1 MRVFA
6 KLAAIVL
13 AAALAAPLAACGGGG
28 GAPAPSMDGPIR
40 LAAMGSFH
48 VGGRDV
54 VIAGQP
60 VREAPI
66 APGGPLA
73 RIDPNGVFAAE
84 HAYVQY
90 FVPATMHGDVPL
102 LLMHGG
108 GMTGAAF
115 ETTPDGREGWLNFFL
130 RRGWAVYNADAVE
143 RGRAGFAQSPLV
155 FAGEPVFLA
164 KPEPF
169 ERFRIGGGP
178 GTYARREAHEGTQF
192 PVEAYDAF
200 AKQFVPR
207 WTTTDA
213 AVLAAYAALV
223 ERICPC
229 VLLAHAQGA
238 QFAFRIAETM
248 PTKVR
253 AIVAIE
259 PAGFGDPAK
268 AANLASIPVAAV
280 YGDFIDQDARWPAI
294 KGNGLR
300 YLEAIRAVGGAAEA
314 IDLPQLGILGNS
326 HLPMMDKNNA
336 AVAEIVNRW
345 LAARGLW
352 H

>member
-1 MRVFA
+1 MRVFST
-6 KLAAIVL
+6 LAAIAL
-13 AAALAAPLAACGGGG
+13 SAALAACGGGSP
-28 GAPAPSMDGPIR
+28 PAPSFDGPIR
-40 LAAMGSFH
+40 LASMGSFH

-54 VIAGQP
+54 AISGQP
-60 VREAPI
+60 VRETPI
-66 APGGPLA
+66 APGGPVA
-73 RIDPNGVFAAE
+73 RIDPNGVFAVE

-90 FVPATMHGDVPL
+90 FVPAAVRSDVPL

-108 GMTGAAF
+108 GMTGVAF

-130 RRGWAVYNADAVE
+130 RRGWPVYNADAVE

-155 FAGEPVFLA
+155 FTGEPVFLA

-178 GTYARREAHEGTQF
+178 GTYARREALEGTQF
-192 PVEAYDAF
+192 PVESYDAF

-213 AVLAAYAALV
+213 AVLAAYVALV

-238 QFAFRIAETM
+238 QFAFRVAETL
-248 PTKVR
+248 PAKVR

-268 AANLASIPVAAV
+268 AASLASVPVAAV

-300 YLEAIRAVGGAAEA
+300 YLDAIKAAGGTAEA
-314 IDLPQLGILGNS
+314 IDLPQLGIAGNS

-352 H
+352 R

>member
-1 MRVFA
+1 MNPMP
-6 KLAAIVL
+6 KT
-13 AAALAAPLAACGGGG
+13 AALVMALSLALGACGGGG
-28 GAPAPSMDGPIR
+28 GAPAPSIDGPIR
-40 LAAMGSFH
+40 LQAMGSFH

-54 VIAGQP
+54 AIAEQP
-60 VREAPI
+60 LREVQI
-66 APGGPLA
+66 APGGPTA
-73 RIDPNGVFAAE
+73 RIDPNGVFAVE

-90 FVPATMHGDVPL
+90 FVPAAIRSDVPL

-108 GMTGAAF
+108 GMTGVAF

-130 RRGWAVYNADAVE
+130 RRGWTVYNADAVE

-155 FAGEPVFLA
+155 FQGEPVFLA
-164 KPEPF
+164 KQEPF

-178 GTYARREAHEGTQF
+178 GTYARREVLEGSQF
-192 PVEAYDAF
+192 PVESYDAL

-213 AVLAAYAALV
+213 AVLAAYVALV

-238 QFAFRIAETM
+238 QFAFRAAELH
-248 PTKVR
+248 PDKVR

-268 AANLASIPVAAV
+268 AAALAAVPIAAV

-300 YLEAIRAVGGAAEA
+300 YLEAIRAAGGSTEA
-314 IDLPQLGILGNS
+314 IDLPQIGIRGNS
-326 HLPMMDKNNA
+326 HLPMLDKNNA
-336 AVAEIVNRW
+336 EVAEIVNRW

-352 H
+352 R

>member
-1 MRVFA
+1 MRIFST
-6 KLAAIVL
+6 LAAI
-13 AAALAAPLAACGGGG
+13 AAASALAACG
-28 GAPAPSMDGPIR
+28 GAPAPSIDGPIR
-40 LAAMGSFH
+40 LASMGSFH
-48 VGGRDV
+48 VGGRDAT
-54 VIAGQP
+54 ISGQP
-60 VREAPI
+60 VRETPI
-66 APGGPLA
+66 APGGPVA
-73 RIDPNGVFAAE
+73 RIDPNGVFAVE

-90 FVPATMHGDVPL
+90 FVPAAVRSEVPL

-130 RRGWAVYNADAVE
+130 RRGWPVYNADAVE

-178 GTYARREAHEGTQF
+178 GTYAKREALEGTQF
-192 PVEAYDAF
+192 PVDAYDAF
-200 AKQFVPR
+200 VKQFVPR

-213 AVLAAYAALV
+213 AVLAAYVALA

-238 QFAFRIAETM
+238 QFAFRVAETL
-248 PTKVR
+248 PDKVR

-268 AANLASIPVAAV
+268 AASLASVPVASV

-300 YLEAIRAVGGAAEA
+300 YLEALRAAGGTAEA
-314 IDLPQLGILGNS
+314 IDLPQVGILGNS

-352 H
+352 R